1 MTTLAPGNRFRLW
14 PTTWRLVRS
23 LVLSALPV
31 PDLLSRLKVRRAA
44 RDLARGCDPW
54 PGMAASGDDAA
65 RLALHR
71 LLYLQRATHR
81 AVRSRQD
88 EAATMLARVIDQ
100 AGLPSGAFNLV
111 HGHGPG
117 AAGEFLTG
125 HPGVDAIAFTG
136 ESATG
141 SAIMR
146 SAADHVTPVS
156 FELGGKNP
164 ALVFA
169 DADLD
174 AAVDGTVRSSFTHS
188 GQICLCTERVYV
200 ERPVFDEFV
209 ERLGARAREL
219 SDYGPMISAAHRD
232 KVLSYYQLA
241 REEGATVV
249 AGGGAPSF
257 GDERD
262 GGFHVEPTV
271 LTGLPETARTVRE
284 EIFGPVCHVAPFDTE
299 DEALRLANDSPY
311 GLASTVWTRDLS
323 RAHRVAPKVETGIVW
338 VNCWN
343 LRDLRTPFGGVRLV
357 DEVEERALGVG
368 GSGALEQVGQ
378 GAVGEDRAVPHEDE
392 PVAADRLVH
401 DVAGHQQARAAVPQP
416 VEEVP
421 EVPPQHRVEPDRRL
435 VEHEEVRP
443 SQQRDRER
451 HAGELAAGQ
460 RAHDPLLEAREVD
473 VPEGG
478 AHALVVHP
486 QDRRRVAQV
495 LGDGEVGVHARRLR
509 GVADT
514 APERRRA
521 RRLAEHLDRATRHDL
536 GSDDGAHQRGLAA
549 AARAEQPDDLAGGHR
564 EVQPLD
570 DVVPAADDSQPA
582 DRDRRDLT
590 IPHARNN
597 GPAARSAQGPPATRV
612 RARARPGARSGTGRA
627 WARRRPRPG
636 RSAATPPAPSG

>member
-1 MTTLAPGNRFRLW
+1 MKAEHYVGGVFRSDGPAFPLTSPADGAEIGTVPEAPREVVDGAVAAAREALRGPWGATGVEERAAAMRRIADGIQARFAEFVDAEIADTGRPRAFAETVDVPRAIGNFR
-14 PTTWRLVRS
+14 
-23 LVLSALPV
+23 AYA
-31 PDLLSRLKVRRAA
+31 DLLYGRPERAYTTQVPGWSAGGGQALNYTVRRPLGVVAIISPWNLPLLLMTWKVAPALAA
-44 RDLARGCDPW
+44 GNAVVVKPSEETPSTATLLA
-54 PGMAASGDDAA
+54 
-65 RLALHR
+65 
-71 LLYLQRATHR
+71 Q
-81 AVRSRQD
+81 
-88 EAATMLARVIDQ
+88 VIDQ
-100 AGLPSGAFNLV
+100 AGLPAGAFNLV

-141 SAIMR
+141 AAIMR
-146 SAADHVTPVS
+146 NAADHVTPVS

-200 ERPVFDEFV
+200 ERPVFDQFV

-219 SDYGPMISAAHRD
+219 ADYGPMISAAHRD
-232 KVLSYYQLA
+232 KVLSYYRLA

-343 LRDLRTPFGGVRLV
+343 LRDLRTPFGGVKASGIGR
-357 DEVEERALGVG
+357 EG
-368 GSGALEQVGQ
+368 GEYSL
-378 GAVGEDRAVPHEDE
+378 DFFSE
-392 PVAADRLVH
+392 PVNVCI
-401 DVAGHQQARAAVPQP
+401 Q
-416 VEEVP
+416 
-421 EVPPQHRVEPDRRL
+421 
-435 VEHEEVRP
+435 
-443 SQQRDRER
+443 
-451 HAGELAAGQ
+451 
-460 RAHDPLLEAREVD
+460 
-473 VPEGG
+473 
-478 AHALVVHP
+478 
-486 QDRRRVAQV
+486 
-495 LGDGEVGVHARRLR
+495 
-509 GVADT
+509 
-514 APERRRA
+514 
-521 RRLAEHLDRATRHDL
+521 
-536 GSDDGAHQRGLAA
+536 
-549 AARAEQPDDLAGGHR
+549 
-564 EVQPLD
+564 
-570 DVVPAADDSQPA
+570 
-582 DRDRRDLT
+582 
-590 IPHARNN
+590 I
-597 GPAARSAQGPPATRV
+597 
-612 RARARPGARSGTGRA
+612 
-627 WARRRPRPG
+627 
-636 RSAATPPAPSG
+636 

>member
-1 MTTLAPGNRFRLW
+1 AAARAALRGPWGAAGAEERAAALRRIADGIEARFAEFVDAEVADTGRPRAFAETVDVPRAIGNFR
-14 PTTWRLVRS
+14 
-23 LVLSALPV
+23 AYA
-31 PDLLSRLKVRRAA
+31 DLLYGRPERAYTTQVPGWSAGGGQALNYTVRRPLGVVAIISPWNLPLLLMTWKVAPALAA
-44 RDLARGCDPW
+44 GNAVVVKPSEET
-54 PGMAASGDDAA
+54 PST
-65 RLALHR
+65 
-71 LLYLQRATHR
+71 ATL
-81 AVRSRQD
+81 
-88 EAATMLARVIDQ
+88 LARVVDQ

-146 SAADHVTPVS
+146 NAADHVTPVS

-174 AAVDGTVRSSFTHS
+174 AAVEGTVRSSFTHS

-219 SDYGPMISAAHRD
+219 ADYGPMISAAHRD
-232 KVLSYYQLA
+232 KVLSYYRLA

-257 GDERD
+257 GDDRD

-343 LRDLRTPFGGVRLV
+343 LRDLRTPFGGVKASGIGR
-357 DEVEERALGVG
+357 EG
-368 GSGALEQVGQ
+368 GEYSL
-378 GAVGEDRAVPHEDE
+378 DFFSE
-392 PVAADRLVH
+392 PVNVCI
-401 DVAGHQQARAAVPQP
+401 Q
-416 VEEVP
+416 
-421 EVPPQHRVEPDRRL
+421 
-435 VEHEEVRP
+435 
-443 SQQRDRER
+443 
-451 HAGELAAGQ
+451 
-460 RAHDPLLEAREVD
+460 
-473 VPEGG
+473 
-478 AHALVVHP
+478 
-486 QDRRRVAQV
+486 
-495 LGDGEVGVHARRLR
+495 
-509 GVADT
+509 
-514 APERRRA
+514 
-521 RRLAEHLDRATRHDL
+521 
-536 GSDDGAHQRGLAA
+536 
-549 AARAEQPDDLAGGHR
+549 
-564 EVQPLD
+564 
-570 DVVPAADDSQPA
+570 
-582 DRDRRDLT
+582 
-590 IPHARNN
+590 I
-597 GPAARSAQGPPATRV
+597 
-612 RARARPGARSGTGRA
+612 
-627 WARRRPRPG
+627 
-636 RSAATPPAPSG
+636 